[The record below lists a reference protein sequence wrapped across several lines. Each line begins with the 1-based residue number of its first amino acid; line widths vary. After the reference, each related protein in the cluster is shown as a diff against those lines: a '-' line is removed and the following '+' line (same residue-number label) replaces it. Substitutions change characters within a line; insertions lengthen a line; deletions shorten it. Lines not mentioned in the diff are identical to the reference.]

1 MKMKIIKAL
10 LLFLGLTVATSAV
23 GQYVNPDPNANQH
36 TIADDGYASVALN
49 HVFPLYGETYTNSW
63 MLANGVVMF
72 RNPGSYGFQN
82 WNSNDKGWCCNGRS
96 WTDSWWN
103 TSRLERYSFAL
114 APFWT
119 DLKQMDNDGGFYSL
133 SSTSST
139 KYWWH
144 KIEEYNK
151 SNNENSFSLEIFPS
165 GNYEMEYGNLK
176 ITNHH
181 IAIGVAGDLTN
192 AEFIA
197 HEYHNTSGQNYIYTG
212 TNMSHDGI
220 DLICSYDPLND
231 ASCDGY
237 AAAYLA
243 QQCGINA
250 LHDQQC
256 PGYAAAYLAQQC
268 GLDSLYDSQC
278 PGYDDAYFD
287 QQCGIDSLYDPM
299 CSGYAE
305 AYIDDQCE
313 IDPMYSPTCSGYN
326 TAVLLEEIAEE
337 FDGIDDGTDDGTGTE
352 DWFDDIEEELEMI
365 DGFSI
370 DEVFVEVFE
379 EETGVIFDE
388 LPEITDF
395 EEEFAF
401 TEEVFFENA
410 EEISDSGEIS
420 EIAYIETV
428 REELEEIIEEDILEE
443 IAEEIEILEDL
454 DILDVLEDDI
464 IIEEE
469 GEKIIEVE
477 KKEVVKEKKET
488 AKKKLATRIV
498 LEQTRQLVNSL
509 ESSTGESSQEG
520 PTSEVIVAQQSGQM
534 SSSQQNQSQF
544 SSSGSPMTTSQDF
557 FGADNQSFAQLT
569 GSSVQQVEEMVE
581 TKEMEQT
588 EQTITDNLAF
598 GDAAPIGFTIV
609 QPEVQTEVV
618 TIEVPQTRAEQI
630 AEQVRQQN
638 LEKTNPA
645 ASGQTSALDSLA
657 STNNLNAYYG
667 IQLGYNKS
675 MYNDEQV
682 YKGVVLPDNPQTQ
695 FKMFSTDYGKMRTI
709 IRSQY

>member
-1 MKMKIIKAL
+1 MRVIKTL
-10 LLFLGLTVATSAV
+10 LLFLGLTVSTSAIAE
-23 GQYVNPDPNANQH
+23 YVNPDPNANQH
-36 TIADDGYASVALN
+36 TIADDGYASVALG
-49 HVFPLYGETYTNSW
+49 HVFPLYGQTYTNSW

-133 SSTSST
+133 SDSNST

-144 KIEEYNK
+144 KIEEYGK
-151 SNNENSFSLEIFPS
+151 KNNENSFSLEIFPS

-176 ITNHH
+176 ITHHH
-181 IAIGVAGDLTN
+181 IAIGVAGDLTDG
-192 AEFIA
+192 EFIA

-212 TNMSHDGI
+212 TTMGHDGI
-220 DLICSYDPLND
+220 NLICSYDPLND
-231 ASCDGY
+231 PSCDGY

-243 QQCGINA
+243 QQCA
-250 LHDQQC
+250 ADPLHSTQC
-256 PGYAAAYLAQQC
+256 DGYATAYFNQQC

-287 QQCGIDSLYDPM
+287 QQCGIDALYDPM

-305 AYIDDQCE
+305 AYIDEQCE
-313 IDPMYSPTCSGYN
+313 IDPLFSPTCSGYD
-326 TAVLLEEIAEE
+326 TAILLEEIAEE
-337 FDGIDDGTDDGTGTE
+337 FDGIDDGIDDGTMDGE
-352 DWFDDIEEELEMI
+352 WFDNIDEELEAI
-365 DGFSI
+365 DGFTVI
-370 DEVFVEVFE
+370 EQLVEVYE
-379 EETGVIFDE
+379 EETDPIMDE
-388 LPEITDF
+388 LPEIFDF
-395 EEEFAF
+395 DEEFEF
-401 TEEVFFENA
+401 TEEVFFENS

-420 EIAYIETV
+420 EIAFDEAI
-428 REELEEIIEEDILEE
+428 RDELEEVIE
-443 IAEEIEILEDL
+443 EEIEILEDL
-454 DILDVLEDDI
+454 DILEVLEEDI
-464 IIEEE
+464 IVEAECEKKIE
-469 GEKIIEVE
+469 IE
-477 KKEVVKEKKET
+477 KKEEVKEKKKI
-488 AKKKLATRIV
+488 ASKKLATQIV
-498 LEQTRQLVNSL
+498 LEQTNQLVSSL

-520 PTSEVIVAQQSGQM
+520 STSGVVVAQQSNQTA
-534 SSSQQNQSQF
+534 SSQQNQSQF

-569 GSSVQQVEEMVE
+569 GSSLQQVEEMVE

-588 EQTITDNLAF
+588 EQNITDNLAF

-609 QPEVQTEVV
+609 QPEVQTEIVA
-618 TIEVPQTRAEQI
+618 IEVPKTRAEQI

-638 LEKTNPA
+638 LEKSNPA

-657 STNNLNAYYG
+657 STNNLDAYYG
-667 IQLGYNKS
+667 INLGYNKS
-675 MYNDEQV
+675 MYSDEQV

>member
-1 MKMKIIKAL
+1 MRIIKTL
-10 LLFLGLTVATSAV
+10 LLFLGLTIATSAS

-49 HVFPLYGETYTNSW
+49 HVFPLYGQTYTNSW

-133 SSTSST
+133 SDSNST

-144 KIEEYNK
+144 KIEEYGK
-151 SNNENSFSLEIFPS
+151 KNNENSFSLEIFPS

-176 ITNHH
+176 ITHHH
-181 IAIGVAGDLTN
+181 IAIGVAGDLTDG
-192 AEFIA
+192 EFIA

-212 TNMSHDGI
+212 TTMGHDGI
-220 DLICSYDPLND
+220 NLICSYDPLND
-231 ASCDGY
+231 PSCDGY

-243 QQCGINA
+243 QQCA
-250 LHDQQC
+250 ADPLHSTQC
-256 PGYAAAYLAQQC
+256 DGYATAYFNQQC
-268 GLDSLYDSQC
+268 GLDALYDSQC

-287 QQCGIDSLYDPM
+287 QQCGIDALYDPM

-305 AYIDDQCE
+305 AYIDEQCE
-313 IDPMYSPTCSGYN
+313 IDPLFSPTCSGYD
-326 TAVLLEEIAEE
+326 TAILLEEIAEE
-337 FDGIDDGTDDGTGTE
+337 FDGIDDGIDDGSMDGE
-352 DWFDDIEEELEMI
+352 WFDNIDEELEAI
-365 DGFSI
+365 DGFTVI
-370 DEVFVEVFE
+370 EQLVEVYE
-379 EETGVIFDE
+379 EETDPIMDE
-388 LPEITDF
+388 LPEIFDF
-395 EEEFAF
+395 DEEFEF

-420 EIAYIETV
+420 EIAFVEAIQ
-428 REELEEIIEEDILEE
+428 EELEEIIEEEMLEE
-443 IAEEIEILEDL
+443 IEEEVEILEDL
-454 DILDVLEDDI
+454 EILDVLEEDI

-469 GEKIIEVE
+469 GEKIIELE
-477 KKEVVKEKKET
+477 KKEEVKEKKKI
-488 AKKKLATRIV
+488 ASKKLATQIV
-498 LEQTRQLVNSL
+498 LEQTNQLVSSL
-509 ESSTGESSQEG
+509 ESSSDGSTQEG
-520 PTSEVIVAQQSGQM
+520 STSEVVVAQQSSQM

-544 SSSGSPMTTSQDF
+544 SSSGSPMTTAQDF

-569 GSSVQQVEEMVE
+569 GSSLQQVEEMVE
-581 TKEMEQT
+581 NKEMEQT
-588 EQTITDNLAF
+588 EQNITDNLAF
-598 GDAAPIGFTIV
+598 GDAAPIGFAIV
-609 QPEVQTEVV
+609 QPEIQTEIVA
-618 TIEVPQTRAEQI
+618 IEVPKTRAEQI

-638 LEKTNPA
+638 LEKSNPA

-657 STNNLNAYYG
+657 STNNLDAYYG
-667 IQLGYNKS
+667 INLGYNKS
-675 MYNDEQV
+675 MYSDEQV

-695 FKMFSTDYGKMRTI
+695 FKMFSTDYGKMRTL